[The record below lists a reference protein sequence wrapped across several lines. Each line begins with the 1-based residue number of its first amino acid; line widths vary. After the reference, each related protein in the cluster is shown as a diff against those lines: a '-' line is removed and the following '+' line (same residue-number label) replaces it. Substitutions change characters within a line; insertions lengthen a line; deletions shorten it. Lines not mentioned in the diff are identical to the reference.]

1 MLQTNFTKWNTIL
14 GWSTFC
20 IAFCVYFLTVEPTA
34 SFWDAGEYIATSS
47 KLQIGHPPGA
57 PLFQMIGAFASIFA
71 ADQSKIAIAVNLTS
85 AAASAFAILFMF
97 WSITLLLTKLIG
109 KEEVLTSG
117 KSIAILGS
125 AVCRSL
131 IFCLYG

>member
-85 AAASAFAILFMF
+85 ARCKCLCYFIYVLVHHH
-97 WSITLLLTKLIG
+97 ITDQID
-109 KEEVLTSG
+109 
-117 KSIAILGS
+117 
-125 AVCRSL
+125 R
-131 IFCLYG
+131 